1 MRQKDLIKMIE
12 KDGWYVFRSGDNI
25 QQFRHT
31 LKMGIITIYGNS
43 HDAVANYSI
52 NSIIDKAGLR

>member
-1 MRQKDLIKMIE
+1 MIE